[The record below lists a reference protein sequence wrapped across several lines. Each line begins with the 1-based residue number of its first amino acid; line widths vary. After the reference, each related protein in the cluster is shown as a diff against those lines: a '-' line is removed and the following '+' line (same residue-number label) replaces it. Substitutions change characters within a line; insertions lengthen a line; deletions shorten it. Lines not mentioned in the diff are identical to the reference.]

1 MVDFKDENSRAV
13 LFKNNKRYIK
23 ISSFMSLMS
32 LMMMSLAEE
41 WGRGGAA
48 AYIFVACLMKVTK
61 KPKKPKL
68 FLPKLFLLL

>member
-1 MVDFKDENSRAV
+1 MWTSPTSGCASDEDFLSAAVVDFKDENSRAV

-48 AYIFVACLMKVTK
+48 GSAGPVTEQ
-61 KPKKPKL
+61 
-68 FLPKLFLLL
+68 